1 MAMSPPP
8 IFEGDDY
15 YSVSEE
21 FFSKLPAD
29 LRAPFEQIM
38 KKGAE
43 IISGCDKEIE
53 SLIRL
58 IKVIPTTTSLSYI
71 YRRLRTTKFEITT
84 ESMLEQEMLTTAFVV
99 SYARLFAKSNGTY
112 VLQRNDLPVHLRDV
126 HDDLYKIRNER
137 YAHNGGHKSID
148 SLVGFAFSGTQFY
161 VQAQM
166 SLGLHIGGRN
176 EWEDL
181 IKFIDT
187 SIHERLY
194 KILARLKEQTGY
206 EWIFPDGPAPSWV
219 GDYGDWISRAN

>member
-8 IFEGDDY
+8 IFEGNDY
-15 YSVSEE
+15 YSVPEE
-21 FFSKLPAD
+21 IFNKLPAD

-58 IKVIPTTTSLSYI
+58 VKAIPTSSSLGYI
-71 YRRLRTTKFEITT
+71 YHRLRTTKFEITT
-84 ESMLEQEMLTTAFVV
+84 ESMMEHEMLTTAFVV
-99 SYARLFAKSNGTY
+99 SYARLFAKSNGTC
-112 VLQRNDLPVHLRDV
+112 VLQRSHLPTHLRAV
-126 HDDLYKIRNER
+126 HDELYKIRNER
-137 YAHNGGHKSID
+137 YAHNGGHESID
-148 SLVGFAFSGTQFY
+148 TSVGFAFSGTQFHIQ
-161 VQAQM
+161 VQM

-181 IKFIDT
+181 IKFVDALMY
-187 SIHERLY
+187 ERLN

-206 EWIFPDGPAPSWV
+206 EWLFPDGPTPSWV
-219 GDYGDWISRAN
+219 GGYDDESVV